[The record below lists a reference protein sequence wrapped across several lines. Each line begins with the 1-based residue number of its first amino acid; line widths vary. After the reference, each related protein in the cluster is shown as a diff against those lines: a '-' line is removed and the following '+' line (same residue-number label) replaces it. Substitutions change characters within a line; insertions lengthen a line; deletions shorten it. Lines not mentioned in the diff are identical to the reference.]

1 MAEETTQQS
10 ETPVESQTTPN
21 DSSGQT
27 LEDIAKKYSIE
38 DQTKSFTAQ
47 PAHAPS
53 PPTPS
58 FDPNIRVPDPVT
70 NPDDWTRFYAQQNA
84 QVSKTLGDIASSV
97 TEMRK
102 QQEQERLNAEVNK
115 AVERVNSKL
124 NVDPKYA
131 EILLE
136 KEYRD
141 NPIFKRIWDNRYV
154 NPKALDEALD
164 VIANNGSKV
173 FQVKSDPQLTEN
185 QRAAKASQRAMAT
198 TQNKSPNDEVLNLTD
213 HEFDRWWNSQKGY

>member
-21 DSSGQT
+21 ESSGQT

-47 PAHAPS
+47 PAQAPS
-53 PPTPS
+53 PAVPS
-58 FDPNIRVPDPVT
+58 FDQNVRVPDPVT

-198 TQNKSPNDEVLNLTD
+198 TQNKSPNDEVLGLSD
-213 HEFDRWWNSQKGY
+213 HEFDRWWNGQKGY